1 MATPI
6 ETNTPPTRNLADP
19 ETLARISR
27 LELRARAVVEGVV
40 SGMHKSP
47 HRGSS
52 VEFAQHRDYV
62 PGDEIRHIDWKVYA
76 RSDRYQIKQYE
87 EETNLK
93 ATLVVDT
100 STSMDYKGLKSH
112 LSKREYAAVVAAS
125 IASLLLKQ
133 RDTVGLTTFDDGVR
147 QFIPP
152 ASTSAHMKLLLE
164 MLERRDAQ
172 PKTAV
177 GDTFH
182 DLAERLKRRGMIIVL
197 SDLFTDPDEMLRG
210 LQHFRHRKH
219 EVIIFHV
226 LDRDELTFPFK
237 DASVFQG
244 MEGEEPLM
252 AEPNALRQGY
262 LQVFGE
268 YVEKLKKGCRELNM
282 DYQQLVTDQ
291 PIDAVLARYLSSRS
305 SQGKR

>member
-1 MATPI
+1 M
-6 ETNTPPTRNLADP
+6 ETQTKSIADP
-19 ETLARISR
+19 QTLARIAR
-27 LELRARAVVEGVV
+27 LELRARAVVEGVI

-62 PGDEIRHIDWKVYA
+62 AGDEIRHIDWKVYA

-100 STSMDYKGLKSH
+100 STSMDYKGTTSH
-112 LSKREYAAVVAAS
+112 LSKREYASVVAAS
-125 IASLLLKQ
+125 IASLLLRQ

-147 QFIPP
+147 QFVP
-152 ASTSAHMKLLLE
+152 AGSTSAHMKLLLE
-164 MLERRDAQ
+164 MLEKRDTQ
-172 PKTAV
+172 PKTSV
-177 GDTFH
+177 GNTFH
-182 DLAERLKRRGMIIVL
+182 DLAERLKRRGLLIVL
-197 SDLFTDPDEMLRG
+197 SDLFTDADDMLRG

-237 DASVFQG
+237 DAALFEG
-244 MEGEEPLM
+244 MEGEASLM
-252 AEPNALRQGY
+252 AEPKALRREY
-262 LQVFGE
+262 LNVFGA
-268 YVEKLKKGCRELNM
+268 YIEKLKKGCREMNM

-291 PIDAVLARYLSSRS
+291 PVDAVLSRYLSSRA